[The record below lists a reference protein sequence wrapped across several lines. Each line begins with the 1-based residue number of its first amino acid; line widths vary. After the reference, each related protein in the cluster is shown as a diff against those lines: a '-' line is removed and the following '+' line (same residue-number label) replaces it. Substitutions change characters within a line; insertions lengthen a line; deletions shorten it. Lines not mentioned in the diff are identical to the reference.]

1 MTTAPSQAGP
11 LPLGKPAS
19 NATDVEALA
28 RSTDTRGP
36 IWLGFWVLVVGFGLV
51 VAWAAWAPLDEG
63 VAAGG
68 VVSLETRRKTI
79 QHAQGGVIKQVL
91 AREGAEVKADDVLIV
106 LDDAAARANYQAI
119 RQNYLSQRALESRL
133 LAEISGAAEIRFH
146 PDLLDTSDPLAKQH
160 MLAQRQLC
168 PARRVTH
175 TAEQAA
181 LEFAIA
187 VTESQL
193 SGLAQMI
200 QSRRAQQAEE
210 GAEFIEEL
218 WARQGPD
225 GGRGHG
231 NAI

>member
-79 QHAQGGVIKQVL
+79 QHAQGGVIKQVGL
-91 AREGAEVKADDVLIV
+91 PPDNEH
-106 LDDAAARANYQAI
+106 
-119 RQNYLSQRALESRL
+119 RALRSV
-133 LAEISGAAEIRFH
+133 I
-146 PDLLDTSDPLAKQH
+146 
-160 MLAQRQLC
+160 
-168 PARRVTH
+168 
-175 TAEQAA
+175 
-181 LEFAIA
+181 
-187 VTESQL
+187 
-193 SGLAQMI
+193 
-200 QSRRAQQAEE
+200 
-210 GAEFIEEL
+210 
-218 WARQGPD
+218 GPD
-225 GGRGHG
+225 REPTLDQIAAYIVQCRAFRGYVMV
-231 NAI
+231 